1 MMTATAA
8 LTAVLTAVLTV
19 VLTAEARTTPAM
31 TVPTKH
37 AKRTKTFAIS
47 GHLNSYIQDLGTD
60 EARREPSLC
69 GVQAKVAAQ
78 PHQQLLRSRLR
89 GQKRC
94 AAVAGRHWTSRLAK
108 RGSGLGFLRNA
119 LQDAFPTC
127 EYRVHFEG
135 VAVVAANER
144 RETNGTGCP

>member
-1 MMTATAA
+1 MA
-8 LTAVLTAVLTV
+8 
-19 VLTAEARTTPAM
+19 
-31 TVPTKH
+31 VPTKH
-37 AKRTKTFAIS
+37 AKRKKTLFFLKEA
-47 GHLNSYIQDLGTD
+47 GATD

-127 EYRVHFEG
+127 EYQAHFEEF
-135 VAVVAANER
+135 AVVAAFK
-144 RETNGTGCP
+144 TNWVY